1 MRVAA
6 GGPEAQPE
14 AAARPAPFDHEAT
27 TQTMS
32 TIHPTTEPLELFES
46 WFEEA
51 KTAEP
56 SDPNAMSL
64 ASVGADGMPSVRMVL
79 LKDAD
84 RRGFVFYTNFESRKG
99 LQIMATPKAALLF
112 HWKSLRRQV
121 RIEGEVEQVGDAEA
135 DAYFDSR
142 PRSSQ
147 IGAWASEQS
156 RPLESRFELEKRVA
170 RFAAKF
176 SLGQVPRPPHW
187 SGFRVIPSHVEF
199 WQDGPFRL
207 HDRLAYDREGD
218 GWRTERLFP

>member
-1 MRVAA
+1 
-6 GGPEAQPE
+6 
-14 AAARPAPFDHEAT
+14 
-27 TQTMS
+27 MS
-32 TIHPTTEPLELFES
+32 SIHPTAEPLELFES

-56 SDPNAMSL
+56 NDPNAMAL

-79 LKDAD
+79 LKGAD
-84 RRGFVFYTNFESRKG
+84 RNGFVFFTNFESRKG
-99 LQIMATPKAALLF
+99 RQILATSKAALLF

-121 RIEGEVEQVGDAEA
+121 RIEGEVEQVSEAEA

-147 IGAWASEQS
+147 VGAWASEQS
-156 RPLESRFELEKRVA
+156 RPMESRFELEKRVA
-170 RFAAKF
+170 KFATKF
-176 SLGQVPRPPHW
+176 SLGKVPRPPHW
-187 SGFRVIPSHVEF
+187 SGFRVVPRHFEF

-207 HDRLAYDREGD
+207 HERLVYDRESD